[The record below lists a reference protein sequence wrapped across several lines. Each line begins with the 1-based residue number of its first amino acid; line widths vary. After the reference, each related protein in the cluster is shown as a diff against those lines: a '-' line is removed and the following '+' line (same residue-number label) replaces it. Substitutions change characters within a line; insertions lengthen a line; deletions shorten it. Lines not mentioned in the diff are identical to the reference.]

1 MHTGSKS
8 AGGSSQSAQALYD
21 YTAAESDELTIFA
34 GEALN
39 ILSSHDDGWYLTY
52 AHVC

>member
-1 MHTGSKS
+1 MHAGSKS
-8 AGGSSQSAQALYD
+8 AEASAQSAQALYD

-39 ILSSHDDGWYLTY
+39 ILSSHDDGWYLT
-52 AHVC
+52 